1 MRRRLII
8 TVTLLFSVAYAPWWG
23 SGLLVLI
30 ALGRFG
36 SGYELL
42 FPAVVADL
50 AYGTPLTQFL
60 GLAYPATF
68 LTAGAMVGFRFL
80 ANRFFIQS

>member
-8 TVTLLFSVAYAPWWG
+8 TVLLLFSVAYAPWWV
-23 SGLLVLI
+23 SAVLVLI

-36 SGYELL
+36 GGYELL
-42 FPAVVADL
+42 FPAAVADL
-50 AYGTPLTQFL
+50 GFGTPLPQFL

-68 LTAGAMVGFRFL
+68 LTAVAVVLVRVL